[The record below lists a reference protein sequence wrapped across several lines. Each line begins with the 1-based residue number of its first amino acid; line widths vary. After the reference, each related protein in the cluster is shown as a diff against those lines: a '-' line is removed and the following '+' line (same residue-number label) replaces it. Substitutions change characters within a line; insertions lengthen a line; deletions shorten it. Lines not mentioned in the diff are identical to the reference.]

1 MIESQIEQDEQV
13 NKASAELRIKKTQH
27 STLSRKFVEVIC
39 GGDSRSQSDTLS
51 VGAGDDGV

>member
-27 STLSRKFVEVIC
+27 STLSRKFVEVIP
-39 GGDSRSQSDTLS
+39 GGDSRGQS